1 MGSQLTVQDSF
12 MQSRHHQIL
21 LWIVAICLIVSGIF
35 LSRIEFMG
43 TEWLTRTG
51 CLIVILG
58 IWSGLS
64 VIVQEQIILSRL
76 KRQKRNSL
84 TCARARLAE
93 EGLDKEAT
101 DKEIEGINEA
111 YEKQAEELTQK
122 LKFSLGV
129 LEMSLLITGTF
140 LWGFGDLLI

>member
-1 MGSQLTVQDSF
+1 MTAKDSF

-21 LWIVAICLIVSGIF
+21 LWLVAIFLIVSGIF
-35 LSRIEFMG
+35 LSWIEFMG
-43 TEWLTRTG
+43 TEWLTRAG

-84 TCARARLAE
+84 TCARARCAE
-93 EGLDKEAT
+93 EGLDKEAS
-101 DKEIEGINEA
+101 DQEIEDINQA

-140 LWGFGDLLI
+140 LWGFGDLFYLTK

>member
-1 MGSQLTVQDSF
+1 MEKRLAVQDPL

-21 LWIVAICLIVSGIF
+21 LWIVALSLIVSGIF
-35 LSRIEFMG
+35 LSRIQFMG
-43 TEWLTRTG
+43 TEWLTRAG
-51 CLIVILG
+51 CVIVILG

-76 KRQKRNSL
+76 KRQKRNSI
-84 TCARARLAE
+84 TCAKARLAE
-93 EGLDKEAT
+93 EGVDKET
-101 DKEIEGINEA
+101 SEKEIEDINQA
-111 YEKQAEELTQK
+111 YEKQADDLTQK

-140 LWGFGDLLI
+140 LWGFGDLFT

>member
-1 MGSQLTVQDSF
+1 MAVQDPF

-21 LWIVAICLIVSGIF
+21 LWIVALCLIVSGIL
-35 LSRIEFMG
+35 LSRIQFME
-43 TEWLTRTG
+43 TEWLTRAG
-51 CLIVILG
+51 CVIVILG

-64 VIVQEQIILSRL
+64 VIVQEQIILTRL

-84 TCARARLAE
+84 TSAKARLAE
-93 EGLDKEAT
+93 EGLDKESC
-101 DKEIEGINEA
+101 DKEIEDINQA

-140 LWGFGDLLI
+140 LWGFGDLFT

>member
-1 MGSQLTVQDSF
+1 MTIQDHF

-21 LWIVAICLIVSGIF
+21 LWIVAISFIVLGII
-35 LSRIEFMG
+35 LSRIEFLG
-43 TEWLTRTG
+43 TEWLTRAG
-51 CLIVILG
+51 CAIVILG

-84 TCARARLAE
+84 TCARARCAE

-101 DKEIEGINEA
+101 DKEIEEINQA
-111 YEKQAEELTQK
+111 YEKQTEELTQK
-122 LKFSLGV
+122 LKFSLGI